1 MLGTVIGRYIA
12 GNNLNGRYAI
22 KSSIK
27 RRIEL
32 KHVLYGLRLSYAKRI
47 GESFQESKDL
57 PIDVGSIKNSKS
69 DKTDK
74 WLMGIESPVMAFRE
88 SRRKQI
94 LRYLGYVPAIM
105 SNVLHKR
112 RKLLHLKDLRCDCFT
127 L

>member
-1 MLGTVIGRYIA
+1 MTERLAGLFMPLGFPAVSI
-12 GNNLNGRYAI
+12 NLNGRYAI

-32 KHVLYGLRLSYAKRI
+32 KHVLYELRLSYAK
-47 GESFQESKDL
+47 
-57 PIDVGSIKNSKS
+57 PVDVGSIKNSKS

-88 SRRKQI
+88 SRSKQI

-105 SNVLHKR
+105 SIN
-112 RKLLHLKDLRCDCFT
+112 
-127 L
+127 